1 METER
6 FVRMKAVDICIK
18 MIVIKMERS
27 TWI

>member
-6 FVRMKAVDICIK
+6 FVRMKAVDTCIK
-18 MIVIKMERS
+18 VIVIKMERD